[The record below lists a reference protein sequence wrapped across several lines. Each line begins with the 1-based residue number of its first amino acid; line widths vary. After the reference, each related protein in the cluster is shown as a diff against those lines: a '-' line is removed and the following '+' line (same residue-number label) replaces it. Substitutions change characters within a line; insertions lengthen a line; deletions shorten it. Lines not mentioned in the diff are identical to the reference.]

1 MIKNIKLL
9 NLFIFFLNISYKIL
23 YHKYIMNKICQQILK
38 IKAYYLH
45 FNLVY
50 KVQLLLNNNE
60 IDLIHKR
67 I

>member
-1 MIKNIKLL
+1 
-9 NLFIFFLNISYKIL
+9 
-23 YHKYIMNKICQQILK
+23 MNKICQQILN

-50 KVQLLLNNNE
+50 KVQLLLNNNQ

-67 I
+67 IYILIKRKINNLMIVNP